1 MAVSTASVM
10 LSTMEFMEGNGV
22 VIVYLCSGGS
32 DASELV
38 SNGSSFNNDS
48 GNTSLTNSFSF
59 SSACVIT
66 C

>member
-1 MAVSTASVM
+1 
-10 LSTMEFMEGNGV
+10 MEFMEGNGV